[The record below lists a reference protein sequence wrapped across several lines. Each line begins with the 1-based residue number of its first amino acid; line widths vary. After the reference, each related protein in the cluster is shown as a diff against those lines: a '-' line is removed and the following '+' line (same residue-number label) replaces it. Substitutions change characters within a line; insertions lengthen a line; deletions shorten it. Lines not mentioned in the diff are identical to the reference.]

1 MKNISPFNKVLI
13 VFLSIVLSA
22 SVYLYFRYFH
32 GFYETIVIED
42 LSKSE
47 NYLTKKPSRNM
58 YYNFRWIKIEG
69 ELYGETTL
77 SVIGIDTNKLYPKY
91 GIDRDTLAI
100 NLKKQGKFDTLIKQD
115 YYSAAQFQFQNI
127 PKSTTKG
134 KLKAKIHVGNF
145 F

>member
-1 MKNISPFNKVLI
+1 MIKIYPITKILI
-13 VFLSIVLSA
+13 AVMCLA
-22 SVYLYFRYFH
+22 VYCFYYKYFR
-32 GFYETIVIED
+32 GFYDTIVIED